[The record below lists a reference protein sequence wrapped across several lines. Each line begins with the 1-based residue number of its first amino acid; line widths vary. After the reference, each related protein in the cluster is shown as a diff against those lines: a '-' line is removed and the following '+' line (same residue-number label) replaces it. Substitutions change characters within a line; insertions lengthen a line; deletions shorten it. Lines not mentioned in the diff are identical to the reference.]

1 MQSHFLH
8 MLIYSVLVSTF
19 FGTLFRDSLRDRLR
33 LGGLLWLAMVGG
45 ALVLAFAMYPFP
57 G

>member
-8 MLIYSVLVSTF
+8 MLVYSALVSTF
-19 FGTLFRDSLRDRLR
+19 FGTLFRDTLRDRLR

>member
-1 MQSHFLH
+1 VRSHFLH

-19 FGTLFRDSLRDRLR
+19 FGTLFRDSVRDRLR

-45 ALVLAFAMYPFP
+45 ALVLAYAMYPFP

>member
-1 MQSHFLH
+1 MRSHFLH

-19 FGTLFRDSLRDRLR
+19 FGTLFRDSVRDRLR

-45 ALVLAFAMYPFP
+45 ALVLAYAMYPFP